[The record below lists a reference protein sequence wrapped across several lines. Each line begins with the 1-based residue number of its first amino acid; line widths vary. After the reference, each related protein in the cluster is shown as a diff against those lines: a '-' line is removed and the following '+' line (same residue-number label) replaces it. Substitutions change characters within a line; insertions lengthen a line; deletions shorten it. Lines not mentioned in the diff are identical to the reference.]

1 MNIRT
6 HLHVCMCIRINMFL
20 YIHTYL
26 FYVLNIILFN
36 QIYHDFINIM
46 IKLTIIHVIVLL
58 WMCSLEQTTW
68 IWLLASLFACYITF
82 RNYLTFLSFSFP
94 SCREKR
100 IRSLTAIWSIWASVR
115 YRWETLCSARHSVHA
130 GKQTPQIFSALVIA
144 YVVMSATL

>member
-58 WMCSLEQTTW
+58 
-68 IWLLASLFACYITF
+68 
-82 RNYLTFLSFSFP
+82 
-94 SCREKR
+94 
-100 IRSLTAIWSIWASVR
+100 
-115 YRWETLCSARHSVHA
+115 
-130 GKQTPQIFSALVIA
+130 
-144 YVVMSATL
+144 